1 MKVMTVMSDGKDRQ
15 YMMMAMAEAEKGVG
29 AVSPNPMVGAV
40 IVKDGKV
47 IGKGHHVRYG
57 GLHAEREALL
67 DCKANGES
75 PAGATMYVT
84 LEPCCHYGKQPPC
97 TDAIVEAGIA
107 RVVAGLGDPNPLVC
121 GKGLEILRSA
131 GIVTECGLCENAL
144 REQNRVFL
152 KYITSRRPWT
162 VLKYA
167 MTADGKIAAVSGDSK
182 WISGEQSRRKAHL
195 LRNRY
200 TGIIVGIGTVLADDP
215 MLNCRAELHDCR
227 VELPDCRVELPG
239 CNEEPSA
246 GLRSPVRII
255 LDSSASI
262 PTDSKIVRTAR
273 EYRTIVV
280 HTEKA
285 SGQSLKRLNAL
296 GVETLLCEADG
307 SGRPDVARL
316 CDELGSMGIDS
327 ILVEGGAETAWSFIS
342 AGLVDEYYVFVAP
355 KIIGGCNA
363 KGPVGGDGFMKMCQA
378 VPMAVADIALSGDD
392 LEIHAY
398 RKEFF
403 ETLDRKICLRES

>member
-1 MKVMTVMSDGKDRQ
+1 MKVMKVMSDGTDRQ

-75 PAGATMYVT
+75 PVGATMYVT

-144 REQNRVFL
+144 MEQNRVFL

-215 MLNCRAELHDCR
+215 MLNCR
-227 VELPDCRVELPG
+227 V
-239 CNEEPSA
+239 EPSA

-262 PTDSKIVRTAR
+262 PVDSKIVRTAR

-285 SGQSLKRLNAL
+285 SGQSLKRLKAL

-307 SGRPDVARL
+307 SGRPDVACL

-327 ILVEGGAETAWSFIS
+327 ILVEGGAETAWSFVS

-355 KIIGGCNA
+355 KIIGGGNA

-378 VPMAVADIALSGDD
+378 VPMAVADIALYGGD

-403 ETLDRKICLRES
+403 KTLDRKICLRES

>member
-1 MKVMTVMSDGKDRQ
+1 MKVMKVMSDGTDRQ

-75 PAGATMYVT
+75 PVGATMYVT

-144 REQNRVFL
+144 MEQNRVFL

-215 MLNCRAELHDCR
+215 MLNCR
-227 VELPDCRVELPG
+227 V
-239 CNEEPSA
+239 EPSA

-262 PTDSKIVRTAR
+262 PVDSKIVRTAR

-296 GVETLLCEADG
+296 CVETLLCEADG
-307 SGRPDVARL
+307 SSRPDVARL
-316 CDELGSMGIDS
+316 CDALGSMGIDS
-327 ILVEGGAETAWSFIS
+327 ILVEGGAETAWSFVS

-355 KIIGGCNA
+355 KIIGGGNA

-403 ETLDRKICLRES
+403 KTLDRKICLRES

>member
-1 MKVMTVMSDGKDRQ
+1 MKVMKVMSDGTDRQ

-75 PAGATMYVT
+75 PVGATMYVT

-144 REQNRVFL
+144 MEQNRVFL

-215 MLNCRAELHDCR
+215 MLNCR
-227 VELPDCRVELPG
+227 V
-239 CNEEPSA
+239 EPSA

-262 PTDSKIVRTAR
+262 PVDSKIVRTAR

-285 SGQSLKRLNAL
+285 SGQSLKRLKAL

-307 SGRPDVARL
+307 SGRPDVACL

-327 ILVEGGAETAWSFIS
+327 ILVEGGAETAWSFVS

-355 KIIGGCNA
+355 KIIGGGNA

-378 VPMAVADIALSGDD
+378 VPMAVADIALYGGD

>member
-1 MKVMTVMSDGKDRQ
+1 MKVMKDGTDRQ

-75 PAGATMYVT
+75 PVGATMYVT

-144 REQNRVFL
+144 MEQNRVFL

-215 MLNCRAELHDCR
+215 MLNCR
-227 VELPDCRVELPG
+227 V
-239 CNEEPSA
+239 EPSA

-262 PTDSKIVRTAR
+262 PVDSKIVRTAR

-285 SGQSLKRLNAL
+285 SGQFLKRLKAL

-316 CDELGSMGIDS
+316 CDVLGSRGIDS
-327 ILVEGGAETAWSFIS
+327 ILVEGGAETAWSFVS

-355 KIIGGCNA
+355 KIIGGGNA

-378 VPMAVADIALSGDD
+378 VPMAVADIALYGDD

>member
-1 MKVMTVMSDGKDRQ
+1 MKVMKVMSDGTDRQ

-75 PAGATMYVT
+75 PVGATMYVT

-144 REQNRVFL
+144 MEQNRVFL

-215 MLNCRAELHDCR
+215 MLNCR
-227 VELPDCRVELPG
+227 V
-239 CNEEPSA
+239 EPSA

-262 PTDSKIVRTAR
+262 PVDSKIVRTAR

-307 SGRPDVARL
+307 SGHPDVACL

-327 ILVEGGAETAWSFIS
+327 ILVEGGAETAWSFVS

-355 KIIGGCNA
+355 KIIGGGNA

-378 VPMAVADIALSGDD
+378 VPMAVADIALYGDD

>member
-1 MKVMTVMSDGKDRQ
+1 MKVMKVMSDGKDRQ

-97 TDAIVEAGIA
+97 TDVIVEAGIA

-215 MLNCRAELHDCR
+215 MLNCRAEL
-227 VELPDCRVELPG
+227 PG
-239 CNEEPSA
+239 CDTEPSA

-316 CDELGSMGIDS
+316 CDALGPMGIDS

-355 KIIGGCNA
+355 KIIGGGNS

-378 VPMAVADIALSGDD
+378 VPIALADIALSGDD

>member
-1 MKVMTVMSDGKDRQ
+1 MKVMKVMSDGTDRQ

-75 PAGATMYVT
+75 PVGATMYVT

-144 REQNRVFL
+144 MEQNRVFL

-215 MLNCRAELHDCR
+215 MLNCR
-227 VELPDCRVELPG
+227 V
-239 CNEEPSA
+239 EPSA

-307 SGRPDVARL
+307 SSRPDVARL

-327 ILVEGGAETAWSFIS
+327 ILVEGGAETAWSFVS

-378 VPMAVADIALSGDD
+378 VSMAVADIALSGDD

>member
-1 MKVMTVMSDGKDRQ
+1 MKVMKVMSDGTDRQ

-75 PAGATMYVT
+75 PVGATMYVT

-144 REQNRVFL
+144 MEQNRVFL

-215 MLNCRAELHDCR
+215 MLNCR
-227 VELPDCRVELPG
+227 V
-239 CNEEPSA
+239 EPSA

-255 LDSSASI
+255 LDSSAFI
-262 PTDSKIVRTAR
+262 PINSKIVRTAR

-307 SGRPDVARL
+307 SGRPDVACL
-316 CDELGSMGIDS
+316 CDALGPMGIDS
-327 ILVEGGAETAWSFIS
+327 ILVEGGAETAWSFVS

-355 KIIGGCNA
+355 KIIGGGNA

>member
-1 MKVMTVMSDGKDRQ
+1 
-15 YMMMAMAEAEKGVG
+15 MMMAMAEAEKGVG

-75 PAGATMYVT
+75 PVGATMYVT

-144 REQNRVFL
+144 MEQNRVFL

-195 LRNRY
+195 LRNCY

-215 MLNCRAELHDCR
+215 MLNCR
-227 VELPDCRVELPG
+227 V
-239 CNEEPSA
+239 EPSA

-262 PTDSKIVRTAR
+262 PVDSKIVRTAR

-296 GVETLLCEADG
+296 GVETLLCEAGG
-307 SGRPDVARL
+307 SSRPDVACL

-327 ILVEGGAETAWSFIS
+327 ILVEGGAETAWSFVS

-355 KIIGGCNA
+355 KIIGGGNA

-378 VPMAVADIALSGDD
+378 VPMAVADIALYGDD

>member
-1 MKVMTVMSDGKDRQ
+1 MSDGTDRQ

-75 PAGATMYVT
+75 PVGATMYVT

-144 REQNRVFL
+144 MEQNRVFL

-215 MLNCRAELHDCR
+215 MLNCR
-227 VELPDCRVELPG
+227 V
-239 CNEEPSA
+239 EPSA

-307 SGRPDVARL
+307 SSRPDVARL

-378 VPMAVADIALSGDD
+378 VSMAVADIALSGDD

>member
-1 MKVMTVMSDGKDRQ
+1 MKVMKVMSDGKDRQ

-215 MLNCRAELHDCR
+215 MLNCRAEL
-227 VELPDCRVELPG
+227 PG
-239 CNEEPSA
+239 CDTEPSA

-316 CDELGSMGIDS
+316 CDALGSMGIDS
-327 ILVEGGAETAWSFIS
+327 ILVEGGAETAWSFVS

-355 KIIGGCNA
+355 KIIGGGNA
-363 KGPVGGDGFMKMCQA
+363 KGPVGGDGFIKMFQA

-403 ETLDRKICLRES
+403 ETLYRKICLRES

>member
-1 MKVMTVMSDGKDRQ
+1 MKVMKVMSDGKDRQ

-67 DCKANGES
+67 DCKANGEC

-131 GIVTECGLCENAL
+131 GIVAECGLCENAL
-144 REQNRVFL
+144 MEQNRVFL

-215 MLNCRAELHDCR
+215 MLNCR
-227 VELPDCRVELPG
+227 V
-239 CNEEPSA
+239 EPSA

-255 LDSSASI
+255 LDSSAFI
-262 PTDSKIVRTAR
+262 PIDSKIVRTAR

-296 GVETLLCEADG
+296 GVETLLCETDG
-307 SGRPDVARL
+307 SGRPDVACL
-316 CDELGSMGIDS
+316 CDALGPMGIDS

-355 KIIGGCNA
+355 KIIGGGNS

-378 VPMAVADIALSGDD
+378 VPMALADIALSGDD

>member
-1 MKVMTVMSDGKDRQ
+1 MSDGKDRQ

-97 TDAIVEAGIA
+97 TDVIVEAGIA

-215 MLNCRAELHDCR
+215 MLNCRAEL
-227 VELPDCRVELPG
+227 PG
-239 CNEEPSA
+239 CDTEPSA

-316 CDELGSMGIDS
+316 CDALGPMGIDS

-355 KIIGGCNA
+355 KIIGGGNS

-378 VPMAVADIALSGDD
+378 VPIALADIALSGDD

>member
-1 MKVMTVMSDGKDRQ
+1 MSDGTDMQ

-75 PAGATMYVT
+75 PVGATMYVT

-144 REQNRVFL
+144 MEQNRVFL

-215 MLNCRAELHDCR
+215 MLNCR
-227 VELPDCRVELPG
+227 V
-239 CNEEPSA
+239 EPSA

-262 PTDSKIVRTAR
+262 PVDSKIVRTAR

-296 GVETLLCEADG
+296 GVKTLLCEAGG
-307 SGRPDVARL
+307 SSRPDVACL

-355 KIIGGCNA
+355 KIIGGSNA

>member
-1 MKVMTVMSDGKDRQ
+1 MKVMKVMSDGKDRQ

-215 MLNCRAELHDCR
+215 MLNCR
-227 VELPDCRVELPG
+227 V
-239 CNEEPSA
+239 EPSA

-262 PTDSKIVRTAR
+262 PVDSKIVRTAR

-316 CDELGSMGIDS
+316 CDALGSMGIDS

-355 KIIGGCNA
+355 KIIGGSNA

-403 ETLDRKICLRES
+403 ETLYRKICLRES

>member
-1 MKVMTVMSDGKDRQ
+1 MKVMKVMSDGTDRQ

-75 PAGATMYVT
+75 PVGATMYVT

-144 REQNRVFL
+144 MEQNRVFL

-215 MLNCRAELHDCR
+215 MLNCR
-227 VELPDCRVELPG
+227 V
-239 CNEEPSA
+239 EPSA

-307 SGRPDVARL
+307 SSRPDVARL

-378 VPMAVADIALSGDD
+378 VSMAVADIALSGDD

>member
-1 MKVMTVMSDGKDRQ
+1 MKVMKVMKVMSDGTDRQ

-75 PAGATMYVT
+75 PVGATMYVT

-144 REQNRVFL
+144 MEQNRVFL

-215 MLNCRAELHDCR
+215 MLNCR
-227 VELPDCRVELPG
+227 V
-239 CNEEPSA
+239 EPSA

-262 PTDSKIVRTAR
+262 PVDSKIVRTAR

-296 GVETLLCEADG
+296 CVETLLCEADG
-307 SGRPDVARL
+307 SSRPDVARL
-316 CDELGSMGIDS
+316 CDALGSMGIDS
-327 ILVEGGAETAWSFIS
+327 ILVEGGAETAWSFVS

-355 KIIGGCNA
+355 KIIGGGNA

-403 ETLDRKICLRES
+403 KTLDRKICLRES

>member
-1 MKVMTVMSDGKDRQ
+1 MSDGKDRQ

-215 MLNCRAELHDCR
+215 MLNCR
-227 VELPDCRVELPG
+227 V
-239 CNEEPSA
+239 EPSA

-262 PTDSKIVRTAR
+262 PVDSKIVRTAR

-316 CDELGSMGIDS
+316 CDALGSMGIDS

-355 KIIGGCNA
+355 KIIGGSNA

-403 ETLDRKICLRES
+403 ETLYRKICLRES

>member
-1 MKVMTVMSDGKDRQ
+1 MKVMKVMSDGTDRQ

-75 PAGATMYVT
+75 PVGATMYVT

-144 REQNRVFL
+144 MEQNRVFM

-215 MLNCRAELHDCR
+215 MLNCR
-227 VELPDCRVELPG
+227 V
-239 CNEEPSA
+239 EPSA

-262 PTDSKIVRTAR
+262 PVDSKIVRTAR

-296 GVETLLCEADG
+296 CVETLLCEADG
-307 SGRPDVARL
+307 SSRPDVARL
-316 CDELGSMGIDS
+316 CDALGSMGIDS
-327 ILVEGGAETAWSFIS
+327 ILVEGGAETAWSFVS

-355 KIIGGCNA
+355 KIIGGGNA

-403 ETLDRKICLRES
+403 KTLDRKICLRES

>member
-1 MKVMTVMSDGKDRQ
+1 MKVMKVMSDGTDRQ

-75 PAGATMYVT
+75 PVGATMYVT

-144 REQNRVFL
+144 MEQNRVFL

-215 MLNCRAELHDCR
+215 MLNCR
-227 VELPDCRVELPG
+227 V
-239 CNEEPSA
+239 EPSA

-262 PTDSKIVRTAR
+262 PVDSKIVRTAR

-307 SGRPDVARL
+307 SGRPDVARM
-316 CDELGSMGIDS
+316 CDALGSRGIDS

-355 KIIGGCNA
+355 KIIGGGNS

-378 VPMAVADIALSGDD
+378 VPMALADIALSGDD

>member
-1 MKVMTVMSDGKDRQ
+1 MKVMKVMSDGTDMQ

-75 PAGATMYVT
+75 PVGATMYVT

-144 REQNRVFL
+144 MEQNRVFL

-215 MLNCRAELHDCR
+215 MLNCR
-227 VELPDCRVELPG
+227 V
-239 CNEEPSA
+239 EPSA

-262 PTDSKIVRTAR
+262 PVDSKIVRTAR

-296 GVETLLCEADG
+296 GVKTLLCEAGG
-307 SGRPDVARL
+307 SSRPDVACL

-355 KIIGGCNA
+355 KIIGGSNA

>member
-1 MKVMTVMSDGKDRQ
+1 MKVMKDGTDRQ

-75 PAGATMYVT
+75 PVGATMYVT

-144 REQNRVFL
+144 MEQNRVFL

-215 MLNCRAELHDCR
+215 MLNCR
-227 VELPDCRVELPG
+227 V
-239 CNEEPSA
+239 EPSA

-262 PTDSKIVRTAR
+262 PVDSKIVRTAR

-296 GVETLLCEADG
+296 GVETLLCEAGG
-307 SGRPDVARL
+307 SSRPDVACL

-327 ILVEGGAETAWSFIS
+327 ILVEGGAETAWSFVS

-355 KIIGGCNA
+355 KIIGGGNA

-378 VPMAVADIALSGDD
+378 VPMAVADIALYGDD

>member
-1 MKVMTVMSDGKDRQ
+1 MKVMKVMSDGTDRQ

-75 PAGATMYVT
+75 PVGTTMYVT

-144 REQNRVFL
+144 MEQNRVFL

-215 MLNCRAELHDCR
+215 MLNCR
-227 VELPDCRVELPG
+227 V
-239 CNEEPSA
+239 EPSA

-262 PTDSKIVRTAR
+262 PVDSKIVRTAR

-307 SGRPDVARL
+307 SSRPDVACL

-327 ILVEGGAETAWSFIS
+327 ILVEGGAETAWSFVS

-355 KIIGGCNA
+355 KIIGGGNA

-378 VPMAVADIALSGDD
+378 VPMAVADIALSADD

>member
-1 MKVMTVMSDGKDRQ
+1 MSDGTDRQ

-75 PAGATMYVT
+75 PVGATMYVT

-144 REQNRVFL
+144 MEQNRVFL

-215 MLNCRAELHDCR
+215 MLNCR
-227 VELPDCRVELPG
+227 V
-239 CNEEPSA
+239 EPSA

-262 PTDSKIVRTAR
+262 PVDSKIVRTAR

-296 GVETLLCEADG
+296 GVKTLLCEAGG
-307 SGRPDVARL
+307 SSRPDVACL

-327 ILVEGGAETAWSFIS
+327 ILVEGGAETAWSFVS

-355 KIIGGCNA
+355 KIIGGSNA

>member
-1 MKVMTVMSDGKDRQ
+1 MKVMKDGTDRQ

-75 PAGATMYVT
+75 PVGATMYVT

-144 REQNRVFL
+144 MEQNRVFL

-195 LRNRY
+195 LRNCY

-215 MLNCRAELHDCR
+215 MLNCR
-227 VELPDCRVELPG
+227 V
-239 CNEEPSA
+239 EPSA

-262 PTDSKIVRTAR
+262 PVDSKIVRTAR

-296 GVETLLCEADG
+296 GVETLLCEAGG
-307 SGRPDVARL
+307 SSRPDVACL

-327 ILVEGGAETAWSFIS
+327 ILVEGGAETAWSFVS

-355 KIIGGCNA
+355 KIIGGGNA

-378 VPMAVADIALSGDD
+378 VPMAVADIALYGDD

>member
-1 MKVMTVMSDGKDRQ
+1 MKVMKVMSDGTDKQ

-75 PAGATMYVT
+75 PVGATMYVT

-144 REQNRVFL
+144 MEQNRVFL

-215 MLNCRAELHDCR
+215 MLNCR
-227 VELPDCRVELPG
+227 V
-239 CNEEPSA
+239 EPSA

-262 PTDSKIVRTAR
+262 PVDSKIVRTAR

-285 SGQSLKRLNAL
+285 SGQFLKRLKAL

-316 CDELGSMGIDS
+316 CDALGSRGIDS
-327 ILVEGGAETAWSFIS
+327 ILVEGGAETAWSFVS

-355 KIIGGCNA
+355 KIIGGGNA

-378 VPMAVADIALSGDD
+378 VPMAVADIALYGDD

>member
-1 MKVMTVMSDGKDRQ
+1 
-15 YMMMAMAEAEKGVG
+15 MMMAMAEAEKGVG

-75 PAGATMYVT
+75 PVGATMYVT

-144 REQNRVFL
+144 MEQNRVFL

-215 MLNCRAELHDCR
+215 MLNCR
-227 VELPDCRVELPG
+227 V
-239 CNEEPSA
+239 EPSA

-255 LDSSASI
+255 LDSSAFI
-262 PTDSKIVRTAR
+262 PIDSKIVRTAR

-296 GVETLLCEADG
+296 GVETLLCETDG
-307 SGRPDVARL
+307 SGRPDVACL
-316 CDELGSMGIDS
+316 CDALGPMGIDS

-355 KIIGGCNA
+355 KIIGGGNS

-378 VPMAVADIALSGDD
+378 VPMALADIALSGDD